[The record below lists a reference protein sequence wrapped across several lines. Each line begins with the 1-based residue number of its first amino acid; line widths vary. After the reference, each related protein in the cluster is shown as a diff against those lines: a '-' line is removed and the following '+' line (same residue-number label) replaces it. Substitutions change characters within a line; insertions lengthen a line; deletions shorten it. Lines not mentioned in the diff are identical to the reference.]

1 MFLRFYNRLLYI
13 YNELFN
19 FLRFTVFL
27 PFCEFVP
34 HHDLFFLIVTYQRT
48 LVYKYKNDC

>member
-34 HHDLFFLIVTYQRT
+34 HHDLFYLFVTYQRT